1 MCTGGGQNAW
11 SVSLDGLSDNVDT
24 FGGSDS
30 GSGASSTGSSSTSG
44 TKTTA
49 SPSVITEA
57 GQTIIVTAPGSSK
70 ATSQSSSGGPS
81 KAGIAAG
88 VVAGVLAICAA
99 VGGLFF
105 FLRARKRNSVEEA
118 YRRNAAINQFV
129 QGGGKQTSEGS
140 SVNDSRL
147 DPSIMVQR
155 RMSDGSIADNQDY
168 SRRILKVRYRVCGIT
183 ELQSLIC
190 STGRKPRQ
198 P

>member
-11 SVSLDGLSDNVDT
+11 SVSLDGLSDDVDT

-30 GSGASSTGSSSTSG
+30 GSGASSTGGSSSSG

-57 GQTIIVTAPGSSK
+57 GQTIIVTAPGNSK
-70 ATSQSSSGGPS
+70 ATQSSSGGPS

-105 FLRARKRNSVEEA
+105 FLRARKRKSVEEA

-129 QGGGKQTSEGS
+129 QGGRKQTSEGS
-140 SVNDSRL
+140 SASDSRL

-168 SRRILKVRYRVCGIT
+168 SRRILKV
-183 ELQSLIC
+183 
-190 STGRKPRQ
+190 
-198 P
+198 